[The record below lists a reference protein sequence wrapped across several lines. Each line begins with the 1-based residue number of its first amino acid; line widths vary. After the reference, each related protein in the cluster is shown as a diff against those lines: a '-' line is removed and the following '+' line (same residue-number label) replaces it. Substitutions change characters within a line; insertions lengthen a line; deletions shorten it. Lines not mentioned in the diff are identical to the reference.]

1 MDQAQNSEQNIDV
14 LLVFTEMSLL
24 DSVHKEVEDHFK
36 RPIAAARFQNLLDA
50 VDHLEKTSKKYGLIV
65 FEHRSSSLTI
75 LRAFLELGGNAAYVL
90 CGLDPK
96 IVQGLDGTETT
107 IEFIH
112 ADAVLGELPKTINR
126 LEVTGRI
133 PMMHRE
139 ESEYILVRPD
149 YLPSMGPLEA
159 TVYAQ
164 LIDGHYVPVFNK
176 GDLVE
181 KQEIEKFLESKKLT
195 HFYFRREDCAAIL
208 GNRQKDLDRA
218 LSKDPV
224 DEKAANRAIEQGHSM
239 VRDVVATMGFTPEAQ
254 KVAVSSVSATI
265 KLMGAKPKLSTILVD
280 LKNKEGNYL
289 TAHSLMLGKVAC
301 ALAFKIGWTS
311 NTTYFKL
318 TLAAFLHDLPLSND
332 KLATVFSLDK
342 ASESGNFT
350 TDELKEIRMHSN
362 KAADHA
368 RSMSE
373 VPSDVEQIVA
383 QHHERPDGTGFPR
396 GLNSK
401 FITPLSAL
409 FIIAQDMIEYSQT
422 FKNKEVDLTSFFDAR
437 EAYFNSGVFKKIFHA
452 LKHDLKIL

>member
-1 MDQAQNSEQNIDV
+1 MSSAESSEQIIDV
-14 LLVFTEMSLL
+14 LLVFTEMALL
-24 DSVHKEVEDHFK
+24 DSVHREVEGHFK
-36 RPIAAARFQNLLDA
+36 RPIEAARFHNLLDA
-50 VDHLEKTSKKYGLIV
+50 VDHLEKAKKQYGLIV
-65 FEHRSSSLTI
+65 FEHKSTSQTI
-75 LRAFLELGGNAAYVL
+75 LRAFLEVGGNAAYIL
-90 CGLDPK
+90 CGPDATVLHGIEGSDTP
-96 IVQGLDGTETT
+96 
-107 IEFIH
+107 IEFIQI
-112 ADAVLGELPKTINR
+112 DSVLKELSKTINR
-126 LEVTGRI
+126 LEVTGKMA
-133 PMMHRE
+133 MMLRE

-181 KQEIEKFLESKKLT
+181 RQEIEKFLETKKLT
-195 HFYFRREDCAAIL
+195 HFYFRREDCSKML
-208 GNRQKDLDRA
+208 GSRQDELQRA
-218 LSKDPV
+218 LSKEPI
-224 DEKAANRAIEQGHSM
+224 DEKATAKAIELSHGM
-239 VRDVVATMGFTPEAQ
+239 VRDVVNSMGFTPEAQ
-254 KVAVSSVSATI
+254 KVAVTSVSATI
-265 KLMGAKPKLSTILVD
+265 KLMGSKPKLSTILVD

-289 TAHSLMLGKVAC
+289 TAHSLMLGKAAC

-318 TLAAFLHDLPLSND
+318 TLAAFLHDLPLNED
-332 KLATVFSLDK
+332 RLAAVFSLDK

-350 TDELKEIRMHSN
+350 PDELKDIRLHSN
-362 KAADHA
+362 RAADHA

-401 FITPLSAL
+401 FIPPLSAL
-409 FIIAQDMIEYSQT
+409 FIIAQDLIEYSQT
-422 FKNKEVDLTSFFDAR
+422 FKNKEVDLTSYFDAR

-452 LKHDLKIL
+452 LKHDQKIL